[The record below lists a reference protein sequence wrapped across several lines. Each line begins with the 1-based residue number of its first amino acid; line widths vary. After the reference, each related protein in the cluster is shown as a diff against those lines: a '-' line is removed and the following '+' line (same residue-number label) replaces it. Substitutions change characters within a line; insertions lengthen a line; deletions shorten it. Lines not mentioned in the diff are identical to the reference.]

1 MSNVERKKLPFSSG
15 EPGDLHYCQWIP
27 EHPVAWLH
35 IMHGMSEHA
44 VRYAGFA
51 EFLNQQGIMVTADDH
66 RGHGETGK
74 AMGNSY
80 HIADSDGWNQ
90 MLDDQW
96 QFINHIREDHSL
108 PLILMGHS
116 MGSFMATHL
125 CQRYGQQLKDITD
138 HKLCGLILSGSNYEP
153 PSTWKIASCAA
164 RLERWRVGRD
174 KPSSILEKMSFGA
187 FNNAFKPARTASD
200 WLSRDD
206 AIVDLYIDD
215 PLCGGPLTTQSWCDF
230 LQGMGELSKPESM
243 AKLDSELPVYLFSGA
258 LDPVGKAGVGV
269 TALQTKLLES
279 GVLKVDMQLY
289 PGGRHETLNET
300 NRRDVY
306 QDVLTWLASLKS
318 EV

>member
-1 MSNVERKKLPFSSG
+1 
-15 EPGDLHYCQWIP
+15 
-27 EHPVAWLH
+27 
-35 IMHGMSEHA
+35 MHGMSEHA

-206 AIVDLYIDD
+206 SMVDLYIDD

>member
-1 MSNVERKKLPFSSG
+1 MSNVERKKLLFSSG

-206 AIVDLYIDD
+206 SMVDLYIDD

>member
-1 MSNVERKKLPFSSG
+1 
-15 EPGDLHYCQWIP
+15 
-27 EHPVAWLH
+27 
-35 IMHGMSEHA
+35 
-44 VRYAGFA
+44 
-51 EFLNQQGIMVTADDH
+51 
-66 RGHGETGK
+66 
-74 AMGNSY
+74 MGNSY

-206 AIVDLYIDD
+206 SMVDLYIDD

>member
-1 MSNVERKKLPFSSG
+1 MSNVERKKIPFSSG

-200 WLSRDD
+200 WLSKDD
-206 AIVDLYIDD
+206 SMVDLYIDD

-258 LDPVGKAGVGV
+258 LDPVGKACVGV

-279 GVLKVDMQLY
+279 GVLKVDIQLY

>member
-1 MSNVERKKLPFSSG
+1 
-15 EPGDLHYCQWIP
+15 
-27 EHPVAWLH
+27 
-35 IMHGMSEHA
+35 MHGMSEHA
-44 VRYAGFA
+44 IRYAEFA

-153 PSTWKIASCAA
+153 SSTWKIASCAA

-206 AIVDLYIDD
+206 AMVDLYIHD

-279 GVLKVDMQLY
+279 GVLKVDIQLY

>member
-153 PSTWKIASCAA
+153 SSTWKIASCAA

-206 AIVDLYIDD
+206 SMVDLYIDD
-215 PLCGGPLTTQSWCDF
+215 PLCGGTLTTQSWCDF

-258 LDPVGKAGVGV
+258 LDPVGKTGVGV